1 MATKYYL
8 FSYEEFYL
16 VDSCEDKL
24 KDRVRRIIDCN
35 GINLYKDM
43 TIYLHD
49 DLESVIEDFVDSN
62 VEECPEHL
70 ICRESETN
78 DKGEF
83 LR

>member
-1 MATKYYL
+1 MTTKYYL
-8 FSYEEFYL
+8 FSYEELYL

-35 GINLYKDM
+35 GINLYKAYDN
-43 TIYLHD
+43 LLDD

-62 VEECPEHL
+62 VEEYPEHL

-78 DKGEF
+78 DKGDF